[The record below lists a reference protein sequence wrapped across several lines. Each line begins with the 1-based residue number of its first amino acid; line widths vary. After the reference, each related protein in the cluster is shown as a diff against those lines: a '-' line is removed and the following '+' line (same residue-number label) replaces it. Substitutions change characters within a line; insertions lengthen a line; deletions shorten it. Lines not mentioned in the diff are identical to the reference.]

1 MTSRVFPRERGVGCM
16 DSVRRALREGEISK
30 DMYERLECVECE
42 EQLVTKNEPDEVGT
56 VRACPECGTKWRQ
69 LP

>member
-1 MTSRVFPRERGVGCM
+1 M

-30 DMYERLECVECE
+30 DMYERLECSDCE
-42 EQLVTKNEPDEVGT
+42 EQLLTKNEPDDIGT
-56 VRACPECGTKWRQ
+56 IRVCPECGTEWRQ